1 MAHMA
6 AARAWDTWRERAAKQ
21 RRLTRVASKGVRRLL
36 GRTQALALGRWR
48 ENTAKLRRQSVVPSL
63 RVELQSVKLKPV
75 DPSIKKL
82 NDSKKV
88 HYQ

>member
-48 ENTAKLRRQSVVPSL
+48 ENTAKLRRQRNVRDAISDISRPCF
-63 RVELQSVKLKPV
+63 E
-75 DPSIKKL
+75 
-82 NDSKKV
+82 
-88 HYQ
+88 